1 MTKLAVVLLVVAS
14 TGCASRVAYSTV
26 YDASAV
32 AEWQGGVADRCVF
45 GAIHSTCFR
54 GVVALGGSREA
65 ERFVIAGI
73 RQHIPGFQSRCDS
86 ADRNEVLAHIAPN
99 ACIDCG
105 PDFKLPLT
113 ASASVT
119 ALQAGIGQVDSVQW
133 IDERGG
139 SLEQV
144 ATRVGAAVGEFIVSA
159 ARQCGPPAQPR

>member
-1 MTKLAVVLLVVAS
+1 VKHF
-14 TGCASRVAYSTV
+14 
-26 YDASAV
+26 ASARFWRYYRTLPIEIQ
-32 AEWQGGVADRCVF
+32 ALADRNFALLKANPSHRSLRFKQV
-45 GAIHSTCFR
+45 
-54 GVVALGGSREA
+54 GVVWSVRA
-65 ERFVIAGI
+65 
-73 RQHIPGFQSRCDS
+73 GFQSRCDS

-119 ALQAGIGQVDSVQW
+119 ALQAGIGRVDSVQW
-133 IDERGG
+133 IDERGK